1 MLYKKLQE
9 DELDIILGASM
20 MEPDIRIRTNELGF
34 CLTHYNMMLGRRRM
48 LGMGLILES
57 HLDEVEK
64 KLDGITMLSSGFLK
78 RFLNHF
84 VLPNTRTRV
93 GEIA

>member
-48 LGMGLILES
+48 LGMGLMLES
-57 HLDEVEK
+57 HLDEVMK
-64 KLDGITMLSSGFLK
+64 RLDGPGLINK
-78 RFLNHF
+78 RASAKESL
-84 VLPNTRTRV
+84 
-93 GEIA
+93 GELEDSC